1 MRSLTSQLAVNQ
13 IGSRYDLVLIAS
25 CRMRQLLN
33 GATPRVDAPE
43 ELTAMGIALKEIEM
57 GLVGPEILREEFLNT
72 KSSKKS
78 K

>member
-25 CRMRQLLN
+25 ARMRQLLN
-33 GATPRVDAPE
+33 GATPRVDAPD
-43 ELTAMGIALKEIEM
+43 ELTAMGVALKEIEM
-57 GLVGPEILREEFLNT
+57 GLVGPEVLQEEVFNT
-72 KSSKKS
+72 RSSRKS